1 MCDFL
6 LHTCGGEI
14 PATEPNWKFLADPRF
29 GNHNQWF
36 PTFFEGP
43 VIVHRHFTTSVR
55 FGDSRIPEMTL
66 RGVTCN
72 VGEILGT
79 RCPLLRLCPFTHRSR
94 AGASAGWVKHD
105 KEDRERDTES
115 FGSTGGILVGIGE
128 HVIQFAQLS
137 GLGGF
142 ESFSSG
148 GPFYIMTCPT
158 GNEDGLFLFQSGW
171 TS

>member
-1 MCDFL
+1 MK
-6 LHTCGGEI
+6 
-14 PATEPNWKFLADPRF
+14 P
-29 GNHNQWF
+29 
-36 PTFFEGP
+36 
-43 VIVHRHFTTSVR
+43 
-55 FGDSRIPEMTL
+55 
-66 RGVTCN
+66 
-72 VGEILGT
+72 
-79 RCPLLRLCPFTHRSR
+79 
-94 AGASAGWVKHD
+94 D

-158 GNEDGLFLFQSGW
+158 GNEDGLFLFLVGRMSFVVEKKFAQPNLIGLLP
-171 TS
+171 